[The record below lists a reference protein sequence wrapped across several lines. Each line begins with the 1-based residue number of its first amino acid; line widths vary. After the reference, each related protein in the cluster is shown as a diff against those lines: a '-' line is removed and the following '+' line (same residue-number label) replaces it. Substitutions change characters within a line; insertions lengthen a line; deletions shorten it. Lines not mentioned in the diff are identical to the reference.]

1 MQETTRKYQQLTDYW
16 TKCCYLSLHFSLF
29 TAACASFAFL
39 SGTVFSV
46 FGHRYSAKLNAT
58 SDHSRG
64 TWFFSKLSL
73 AKYHFLHKKP
83 VFTVTSIYFIL
94 CLLLLQHVFTNF
106 SLLWI
111 ILHTYFNHFQKQPP
125 EVFHKKAILKHFVIF
140 TGKHLTE
147 SFFNK
152 VEDHQPCYFIKKR
165 FQDRY
170 FLVNFGKFIRTP
182 ILKKNSE
189 RLHFWKVF
197 CENIFSDQNLA
208 KGIFDDL
215 LYERLLKLVKIEQ
228 KCFQ

>member
-83 VFTVTSIYFIL
+83 VFTVISIYFIS
-94 CLLLLQHVFTNF
+94 CLQLTTEKFHVFIYYSTSLQIFLFYKFFCTNISTIF
-106 SLLWI
+106 RSSHQKCSIKKLLS
-111 ILHTYFNHFQKQPP
+111 
-125 EVFHKKAILKHFVIF
+125 VHFVIF
-140 TGKHLTE
+140 TGKHLWW
-147 SFFNK
+147 SLFFNK
-152 VEDHQPCYFIKKR
+152 VEGHQTCGFIKKR
-165 FQDRY
+165 LQHMFSCEFREIYKNTY
-170 FLVNFGKFIRTP
+170 FE
-182 ILKKNSE
+182 KN
-189 RLHFWKVF
+189 
-197 CENIFSDQNLA
+197 
-208 KGIFDDL
+208 
-215 LYERLLKLVKIEQ
+215 
-228 KCFQ
+228 